1 MDDVKEMVEQLTKQI
16 SDFVITTSERFDKL
30 QAGVPDSSLSVRVD
44 EMHHVV
50 NVDINKHIDA
60 LSVEVESLKARFDGI
75 KQSQSESVPN
85 EGLSTASTELVTK
98 LDSRYKKMMAAMDMR
113 ISDLQISARS
123 SEVTEP

>member
-1 MDDVKEMVEQLTKQI
+1 MDDVKEMVEQLTKQV

-50 NVDINKHIDA
+50 NVDINNHIDA
-60 LSVEVESLKARFDGI
+60 LSGEVESLKARFEGI

-85 EGLSTASTELVTK
+85 AADTELVTK

-113 ISDLQISARS
+113 ISDL
-123 SEVTEP
+123 

>member
-1 MDDVKEMVEQLTKQI
+1 MDDVKEMVEQLTKQV

-60 LSVEVESLKARFDGI
+60 LSGEVESLKAGKTLTETRFEVI

-85 EGLSTASTELVTK
+85 AANTELVTK

-113 ISDLQISARS
+113 ISDL
-123 SEVTEP
+123 